1 MAKNLRTLSCGLAIA
16 SALLTWTREAGA
28 QHHQGQGGGSGF
40 GQFLNQAVHQF
51 TQPQAPQL
59 PPPNANTTNFGGY
72 GNGSLFPTQNTTP
85 GYNYNPY
92 QPPSPPTYGPPVNAT
107 TNNVGGFG
115 NASLFPTQNSAPGY
129 NPYQPQYQ
137 QTYQPQYQQAPQP
150 PTVYETQYQQQVPAY
165 QAPQPTYTLGV
176 DGQPVDDGGTGA
188 FQISQV
194 WPGTAAE
201 RAGLKAGDVIR
212 ASNGYSV
219 QNLSNLRWIINRSSG
234 VMQMKVRDANSGE
247 ILPVEVRL

>member
-1 MAKNLRTLSCGLAIA
+1 VAKNLRNLSCGLAIA

-59 PPPNANTTNFGGY
+59 PPPNASTTNFGGY
-72 GNGSLFPTQNTTP
+72 GNG
-85 GYNYNPY
+85 
-92 QPPSPPTYGPPVNAT
+92 
-107 TNNVGGFG
+107 
-115 NASLFPTQNSAPGY
+115 SLFPTQNSAPGY

-150 PTVYETQYQQQVPAY
+150 PTVYATQYQQPVPAY
-165 QAPQPTYTLGV
+165 KAPQPTYTLGV

-188 FQISQV
+188 FQITQV

-201 RAGLKAGDVIR
+201 RAGLKTGDVIR

-219 QNLSNLRWIINRSSG
+219 QNLSNLRWIIIRSSG